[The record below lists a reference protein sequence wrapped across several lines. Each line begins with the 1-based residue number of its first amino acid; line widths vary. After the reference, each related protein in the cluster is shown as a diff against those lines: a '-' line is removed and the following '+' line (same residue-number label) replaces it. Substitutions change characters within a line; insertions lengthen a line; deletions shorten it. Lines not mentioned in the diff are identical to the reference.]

1 MRLAELC
8 SKAVD
13 FAKNGVP
20 VDIND
25 RLPKLLIKFK
35 PDWDKKEVT
44 GARELEYYESDK
56 ALGFMFRTINLRDQD
71 EPIDGFP
78 TTSPDLIPP
87 LQDPISCA
95 VSPLVQRTLN
105 TNIAAAATTTPTDT
119 DPEPAAAEI
128 PQPEIPQPEA
138 LHAQYV
144 REMRYICV
152 THTLVDA
159 PDVRLKE
166 EEVVL
171 GTILA
176 TTTQPRWRA
185 DRAQRMRVHSRA
197 LVRDIRAQMNRKANE
212 DEPTKEEQRAGLLT
226 AWDMWCWAQHH
237 RDKEFIEGFSLIA
250 LGVVLDCLKRL
261 GAFKDLEKKSK
272 DEDCG
277 GPPKPKD
284 PPPAGRALGVKS
296 APLETE
302 SVSETE
308 NSPTFERA
316 PRTKTKKPP
325 RTRGRRRPQ
334 GAILT

>member
-20 VDIND
+20 VDIHD
-25 RLPKLLIKFK
+25 RLPKPLIKFK

-56 ALGFMFRTINLRDQD
+56 ALGFMFRTIDLRDQD
-71 EPIDGFP
+71 EPINGFP

-87 LQDPISCA
+87 LQDPISLA
-95 VSPLVQRTLN
+95 VAPVVHFTLN
-105 TNIAAAATTTPTDT
+105 ANIAATTITTPTDT
-119 DPEPAAAEI
+119 DPEPAAEI
-128 PQPEIPQPEA
+128 PQAEA

-197 LVRDIRAQMNRKANE
+197 LVRDIRAQMIRKANE
-212 DEPTKEEQRAGLLT
+212 DEPTEEEQRAGLLT

-237 RDKEFIEGFSLIA
+237 RDKEFIESFSLIA

-261 GAFKDLEKKSK
+261 GAFKDLGKKSK
-272 DEDCG
+272 DEVCE

-284 PPPAGRALGVKS
+284 PPPAGRALGVRS
-296 APLETE
+296 TPLETE

-308 NSPTFERA
+308 NSPKFEKA
-316 PRTKTKKPP
+316 SRTKTKKPP
-325 RTRGRRRPQ
+325 RTRGRRRPE